1 MGYIIIFFIILTY
14 SSMLTIV
21 LKKRIEEIIPISI
34 VEIILIIYLFGIFDK
49 LQLGVK
55 IVQIATIIQLIAILM
70 ILLLKK
76 DKEEIKKI
84 VKRIITPGLFVY
96 VILFIS
102 SIFINKGR
110 IFENYDEFNHWAVI
124 IKNMFLYNT
133 YGTNPESVVAFNEY
147 PPFTAVFQYLFLS
160 IHKIYREDIIIV
172 AQNILYLS
180 IIIPITKCIEW
191 NKSLKRL
198 IIIVPII
205 VFVPMI
211 FYENFYLDILVDG
224 ILGIMFAYVIYSA
237 FQNEESGFKYLKIFV
252 GEIMLCL
259 TKTSGIGLAVL
270 PVFIILIKLIIE
282 KNRNNKEVLKE
293 IKYLMMIILITVFL
307 TSIWYI
313 KVDGTQKRWNFSQ
326 YIEVEEQMTETQENI
341 SKNFAYATVFK
352 QIITERNFTVLTTFL
367 LLICLQIYTSSKVRE
382 ENYKYYSL
390 AMALSVPIYLIGL
403 FITYS
408 KIFDIQ
414 EARMLTSF
422 ERYTSTILL
431 AYAMF
436 QMMVF
441 SRIKYDKDLKNIIVT
456 LSIVF
461 ALIPM
466 ANIQEKYLDGKNYIM
481 TSNINRNIY
490 TKIKRYKDIFE
501 SADKILYIYGSKMNM
516 EYLKAINE
524 YEMMPIRIEQML
536 TGSFIDQKSFED
548 IVKDYTYVYIYRI
561 DEEEISKIEGAFQ
574 YNYVEKDMLYK
585 VNKHDDE
592 ILLEIVKK

>member
-55 IVQIATIIQLIAILM
+55 IVQIATIIQLIAIL
-70 ILLLKK
+70 IIILLKK
-76 DKEEIKKI
+76 DKEEVKKI
-84 VKRIITPGLFVY
+84 VNRIITLGLFVY

-110 IFENYDEFNHWAVI
+110 ILENYDEFNHWAVI

-191 NKSLKRL
+191 NKSLKKL

-237 FQNEESGFKYLKIFV
+237 FEKEESRFKYLKIFV

-270 PVFIILIKLIIE
+270 SVFIILMKLIIE
-282 KNRNNKEVLKE
+282 KNNKESLKE
-293 IKYLMMIILITVFL
+293 IKYLMVVILITAFL

-313 KVDGTQKRWNFSQ
+313 KVEGTQKRWNFSQ

-367 LLICLQIYTSSKVRE
+367 LLICLQIYTSSKVKE

-414 EARMLTSF
+414 EAQMLTCF

-441 SRIKYDKDLKNIIVT
+441 SQIKYDKDLKNIIVT

-501 SADKILYIYGSKMNM
+501 NTDKILYIYGSKMNM

-592 ILLEIVKK
+592 ILLEIVMK

>member
-1 MGYIIIFFIILTY
+1 MGYVIIFFIILTY
-14 SSMLTIV
+14 ASMLTIIF
-21 LKKRIEEIIPISI
+21 KKKIEEVIPISI

-55 IVQIATIIQLIAILM
+55 IVQIATIIQLIAIL
-70 ILLLKK
+70 IIILLKK
-76 DKEEIKKI
+76 DKEEVKKI
-84 VKRIITPGLFVY
+84 VNRIITPGLFVY

-110 IFENYDEFNHWAVI
+110 ILENYDEFNHWAVI

-191 NKSLKRL
+191 NKSLKKL

-270 PVFIILIKLIIE
+270 SVFIILMKLIIE
-282 KNRNNKEVLKE
+282 KNNKESLKE
-293 IKYLMMIILITVFL
+293 IEYLMVIILITVFL

-313 KVDGTQKRWNFSQ
+313 KVEGTQKRWNFSE
-326 YIEVEEQMTETQENI
+326 YIEAEEQMTETQENI
-341 SKNFAYATVFK
+341 PKNFAYATVFK

-441 SRIKYDKDLKNIIVT
+441 SQIKYDKDLKNIIVT

-501 SADKILYIYGSKMNM
+501 STDKILYIYGSKMNM

-585 VNKHDDE
+585 VIKHDDE
-592 ILLEIVKK
+592 ILLEIVMK

>member
-14 SSMLTIV
+14 SSMLTIIF
-21 LKKRIEEIIPISI
+21 KKKIEEIIPISI

-55 IVQIATIIQLIAILM
+55 IVQIATIIQLIAIL
-70 ILLLKK
+70 IIILLKK
-76 DKEEIKKI
+76 DKEEVKKI

-133 YGTNPESVVAFNEY
+133 YGTNQESVVVFNEY

-191 NKSLKRL
+191 NKSLKKL
-198 IIIVPII
+198 ITIVPII

-237 FQNEESGFKYLKIFV
+237 FEKEENRFKYLKIFV

-270 PVFIILIKLIIE
+270 SVFIILIKLIIE
-282 KNRNNKEVLKE
+282 KNNKESLKE
-293 IKYLMMIILITVFL
+293 IEYLMVIILITVFL

-313 KVDGTQKRWNFSQ
+313 KVEGTQKRWNFSE
-326 YIEVEEQMTETQENI
+326 YIEAEEQMTETQENI
-341 SKNFAYATVFK
+341 PKNFAYATVFK

-422 ERYTSTILL
+422 ERYTSIILL

-441 SRIKYDKDLKNIIVT
+441 SQIKYDKDLKNIIVT

-501 SADKILYIYGSKMNM
+501 STDKILYIYGSKMNM

-536 TGSFIDQKSFED
+536 TGSFMDQKTFED
-548 IVKDYTYVYIYRI
+548 IVKNYTYVYIYRI

-592 ILLEIVKK
+592 ILLEIVMK

>member
-1 MGYIIIFFIILTY
+1 MGYVIIFFIILTY
-14 SSMLTIV
+14 ASILTIIF
-21 LKKRIEEIIPISI
+21 KKKIEEVIPISI

-55 IVQIATIIQLIAILM
+55 IVQIATIIQLIAIL
-70 ILLLKK
+70 IIILLKK
-76 DKEEIKKI
+76 DKEEVKKI
-84 VKRIITPGLFVY
+84 VNRIITLGLFVY

-110 IFENYDEFNHWAVI
+110 ILENYDEFNHWAVI

-191 NKSLKRL
+191 NKSLKKL

-270 PVFIILIKLIIE
+270 SVFIILMKLIIE
-282 KNRNNKEVLKE
+282 KNNKESLKE
-293 IKYLMMIILITVFL
+293 IKYLMVVILITAFL

-313 KVDGTQKRWNFSQ
+313 KVEGTQKRWNFSE
-326 YIEVEEQMTETQENI
+326 YIEAEEQMTEAQENI
-341 SKNFAYATVFK
+341 TKNFAYATVFK

-585 VNKHDDE
+585 VIKHDDE
-592 ILLEIVKK
+592 ILLEIVMK

>member
-1 MGYIIIFFIILTY
+1 MGYVIIFFIILTY
-14 SSMLTIV
+14 ASMLTIIF
-21 LKKRIEEIIPISI
+21 KKKIEEVIPISI

-55 IVQIATIIQLIAILM
+55 IVQIATIIQLIAIL
-70 ILLLKK
+70 IIILLKK
-76 DKEEIKKI
+76 DKEEVKKI
-84 VKRIITPGLFVY
+84 VNRIITPGLFVY

-191 NKSLKRL
+191 NKSLKKL

-270 PVFIILIKLIIE
+270 SVFIILMKLIIE
-282 KNRNNKEVLKE
+282 KNNKESLKE
-293 IKYLMMIILITVFL
+293 IKYLMVVILITAFL

-313 KVDGTQKRWNFSQ
+313 KVEGTQKRWNFSE
-326 YIEVEEQMTETQENI
+326 YIEAEEQMTETQENI
-341 SKNFAYATVFK
+341 PKNFAYATVFK

-382 ENYKYYSL
+382 ENYKYYSH

-441 SRIKYDKDLKNIIVT
+441 SQIKYDKDLKNIIVT

-501 SADKILYIYGSKMNM
+501 STDKILYIYGSKMNM

-585 VNKHDDE
+585 VIKHDDE
-592 ILLEIVKK
+592 ILLEIVMK

>member
-1 MGYIIIFFIILTY
+1 MGYVIIFFIILTY
-14 SSMLTIV
+14 ASMLTIIF
-21 LKKRIEEIIPISI
+21 KKKIEEVIPISI

-55 IVQIATIIQLIAILM
+55 IVQIATIIQLIAIL
-70 ILLLKK
+70 IIILLKK
-76 DKEEIKKI
+76 DKEEVKKI
-84 VKRIITPGLFVY
+84 VNRIITPGLFVY

-191 NKSLKRL
+191 NKSLKKL

-270 PVFIILIKLIIE
+270 SVFIILMKLIIE
-282 KNRNNKEVLKE
+282 KNNKESLKE
-293 IKYLMMIILITVFL
+293 IKYLMVVILITAFL

-313 KVDGTQKRWNFSQ
+313 KVEGTQKRWNFSE
-326 YIEVEEQMTETQENI
+326 YIEAEEQMTEAQENI
-341 SKNFAYATVFK
+341 TKNFAYATVFK

-441 SRIKYDKDLKNIIVT
+441 SQIKYDKDLKNIIVT

-501 SADKILYIYGSKMNM
+501 STDKILYIYGSKMNM

-585 VNKHDDE
+585 VIKHDDE
-592 ILLEIVKK
+592 ILLEIVMK